1 MSDSIQLP
9 TGYPALLE
17 ELKRRIRSAQTRA
30 ALGVSRELV
39 LLYWSIGRDILARQD
54 AEGWGA
60 KVIDRL
66 GKDLA
71 NEFPG
76 VEGFSPR
83 NLKYMRSLAAA
94 WPDPA
99 IVPQLVA
106 LLPWGHLRVLLD
118 QLMDRE
124 TRE

>member
-9 TGYPALLE
+9 NGYPALLE

-66 GKDLA
+66 AKDLGT
-71 NEFPG
+71 EFPG

-83 NLKYMRSLAAA
+83 NLNICEA
-94 WPDPA
+94 WL
-99 IVPQLVA
+99 QL
-106 LLPWGHLRVLLD
+106 GR
-118 QLMDRE
+118 
-124 TRE
+124 TRQ